1 MTNKVLVV
9 TGGSRGIGAAV
20 AKLAGASGYLV
31 AVGYNRDVSAAQRV
45 AVEIGP
51 GRAIAV
57 QACVSEEQDILRLF
71 DTAAREFGPVTALAN
86 CAGISGGLFRL
97 QDTTAAA
104 MREVFEINV
113 IGSLLCARE
122 AVRRMSTLRG
132 GAGGAIVNI
141 TSQAAKIGGA
151 GEWIHYAASKGAID
165 TFTRGLAR
173 EVATEGI
180 RVNAVSPGLIDTDF
194 HASAGAPGR
203 VEKMRSM
210 IPMQREGTAEE
221 VAEAVLWLLSEKAS
235 YVTGTILE
243 VAGGR

>member
-86 CAGISGGLFRL
+86 CAGISGGLARFA
-97 QDTTAAA
+97 DTAAAA

-122 AVRRMSTLRG
+122 AVRRMSTVRG

-194 HASAGAPGR
+194 HASAGAPDR
-203 VEKMRSM
+203 VAKMRSM
-210 IPMQREGTAEE
+210 IPMQREGTADE
-221 VAEAVLWLLSEKAS
+221 VAEAVLWLLSDKAS